1 MAFEEKRAWVMGVVA
16 IAAYATYLAV
26 VLGRAD
32 GVALAE
38 VPYASVLLW
47 SVGAAIAVTIALH
60 IAIALASPGEAD
72 VKDER
77 DRAIARFGELTG
89 QSFVVLG
96 GVVALVLAM
105 TEADHFW
112 IANTVYLAFVLSA
125 VLGSVARIGAYRWG
139 FQPW

>member
-1 MAFEEKRAWVMGVVA
+1 MAFEEKRAWIMGMVA

-32 GVALAE
+32 GIALAE

-47 SVGAAIAVTIALH
+47 SVGAAVAVTIALH
-60 IAIALASPGEAD
+60 IAIALASPGEAGP
-72 VKDER
+72 KDER
-77 DRAIARFGELTG
+77 DRSITRFGELTG

-105 TEADHFW
+105 AEVDHFW

-125 VLGSVARIGAYRWG
+125 VLGSVARISAYRWG

>member
-16 IAAYATYLAV
+16 VAAYATYLAV

-77 DRAIARFGELTG
+77 DRAITRFGELTG

-105 TEADHFW
+105 AEADHFW